1 MRILLVDDEPDLL
14 EITSAIFALHWGQSE
29 ILCASD
35 GEAGLK
41 RFFDDEPDM
50 MILDVS
56 MPRLNGL
63 EVLRRVRQ
71 VSTIPIILL
80 TVKGDE
86 LDKVRGLELGAD
98 DYITKPFGPLEL
110 LARVRAVLRRAE
122 MMAPT
127 GGSPSFSCDD
137 FCMNYD
143 CREVTLR
150 NHPVVLTPTEY
161 NLLSV
166 LVRNA
171 GRVLTRETL
180 LKHVW
185 GEPYAG
191 EIDYLKV
198 YIRRLR
204 SKIEPN
210 PANPYYILTESGLGY
225 KFRRPAREIRLS
237 RSVEQSSMP

>member
-1 MRILLVDDEPDLL
+1 MRILLIDDEPDLL
-14 EITSAIFALHWGQSE
+14 EVTSTIFTLHWGQSE

-35 GEAGLK
+35 GEEGLK
-41 RFFDDEPDM
+41 RFFDDEPDL

-56 MPRLNGL
+56 MPGL
-63 EVLRRVRQ
+63 SGLDVLRRVRQ

-98 DYITKPFGPLEL
+98 DYITKPFGRLEL

-122 MMAPT
+122 MVAPADRAAAFT
-127 GGSPSFSCDD
+127 CDD
-137 FCMNYD
+137 FYLNYD
-143 CREVTLR
+143 DREVTLR
-150 NHPVVLTPTEY
+150 NHPVELTPTEY

-171 GRVLTRETL
+171 GRVLTHETL

-185 GEPYAG
+185 GEPYVG

-210 PANPYYILTESGLGY
+210 PANPYYILTERGLGY
-225 KFRRPAREIRLS
+225 KFRRPAHES
-237 RSVEQSSMP
+237 RF

>member
-1 MRILLVDDEPDLL
+1 MMRILLVDDEPDLL
-14 EITSAIFALHWGQSE
+14 EVASTIFTLHWGQCE

-35 GEAGLK
+35 GEEGLK
-41 RFFDDEPDM
+41 RFFDDEPDL

-56 MPRLNGL
+56 MPRLSGL
-63 EVLRRVRQ
+63 DVLRRVRQ

-98 DYITKPFGPLEL
+98 DYITKPFGHLEL

-122 MMAPT
+122 MVAPADRAA
-127 GGSPSFSCDD
+127 SFSCDD
-137 FCMNYD
+137 FCLNYD
-143 CREVTLR
+143 DREVTIR
-150 NHPVVLTPTEY
+150 NQPVELTPTEY

-166 LVRNA
+166 LARNA
-171 GRVLTRETL
+171 GRVLTHETL

-210 PANPYYILTESGLGY
+210 PANPYYILTERGLGY
-225 KFRRPAREIRLS
+225 KFRRPAHEGRF
-237 RSVEQSSMP
+237 

>member
-14 EITSAIFALHWGQSE
+14 EVASTIFTLHWGQSE

-35 GEAGLK
+35 GEEGLQ
-41 RFFDDEPDM
+41 RFFDDEPDL

-56 MPRLNGL
+56 MPRLSGL
-63 EVLRRVRQ
+63 DVLRRVRQ

-98 DYITKPFGPLEL
+98 DYITKPFGHLEL

-122 MMAPT
+122 MIAPVDRAAT
-127 GGSPSFSCDD
+127 FRCDE
-137 FCMNYD
+137 FCLNYAD
-143 CREVTLR
+143 REVTLR
-150 NHPVVLTPTEY
+150 NHLVELTPTEY

-166 LVRNA
+166 LAHNA
-171 GRVLTRETL
+171 GRVLTHETL

-210 PANPYYILTESGLGY
+210 PANPYYILTERGLGY
-225 KFRRPAREIRLS
+225 KFRRPAH
-237 RSVEQSSMP
+237 

>member
-14 EITSAIFALHWGQSE
+14 EVTSTIFTLHWGQCE
-29 ILCASD
+29 IFCASD
-35 GEAGLK
+35 GEEGLK
-41 RFFDDEPDM
+41 RFFDDEPDL

-63 EVLRRVRQ
+63 DVLRRVRQ
-71 VSTIPIILL
+71 VSNIPIILL
-80 TVKGDE
+80 TVKGEE

-98 DYITKPFGPLEL
+98 DYITKPFGHLEL
-110 LARVRAVLRRAE
+110 LARVRTVLRRAE
-122 MMAPT
+122 MIAPT
-127 GGSPSFSCDD
+127 DRAPSFSCDD
-137 FCMNYD
+137 FRMNYD
-143 CREVTLR
+143 YREVTLHNR
-150 NHPVVLTPTEY
+150 PVALTPTEY
-161 NLLSV
+161 NLLYV

-171 GRVLTRETL
+171 GHVLTHETL

-210 PANPYYILTESGLGY
+210 PANPCYILTERGLGY
-225 KFRRPAREIRLS
+225 KFRRPAH
-237 RSVEQSSMP
+237 

>member
-14 EITSAIFALHWGQSE
+14 EVTSTIFTLHWGQSE

-35 GEAGLK
+35 GEEGLK
-41 RFFDDEPDM
+41 RFFDDEPDF

-56 MPRLNGL
+56 MPGL
-63 EVLRRVRQ
+63 SGLDVLRRVRQ

-98 DYITKPFGPLEL
+98 DYITKPFGHLEL

-122 MMAPT
+122 MVAPADRAA
-127 GGSPSFSCDD
+127 SFTCDD
-137 FCMNYD
+137 FCLNYD
-143 CREVTLR
+143 DREVTLR
-150 NHPVVLTPTEY
+150 NHPVDLTPTEY

-166 LVRNA
+166 LARNA
-171 GRVLTRETL
+171 GRILTHETL

-210 PANPYYILTESGLGY
+210 PANPYYILTERGLGY
-225 KFRRPAREIRLS
+225 KFRRPAHEGRF
-237 RSVEQSSMP
+237 

>member
-14 EITSAIFALHWGQSE
+14 EVASTIFTLHWGQSE

-35 GEAGLK
+35 GEEGLK
-41 RFFDDEPDM
+41 RFFDDEPDL

-56 MPRLNGL
+56 MPRLSGL
-63 EVLRRVRQ
+63 DVLRRVRQ

-98 DYITKPFGPLEL
+98 DYITKPFGHLEL

-122 MMAPT
+122 MVAPVDRAAT
-127 GGSPSFSCDD
+127 FRCEE
-137 FCMNYD
+137 FCLNYAD
-143 CREVTLR
+143 REVTLR
-150 NHPVVLTPTEY
+150 NHLVELTPTEY

-166 LVRNA
+166 LAHNA
-171 GRVLTRETL
+171 GRVLTHETL

-210 PANPYYILTESGLGY
+210 PANPYYILTERGLGY
-225 KFRRPAREIRLS
+225 KFRRPAH
-237 RSVEQSSMP
+237 